1 MKVSVSILGES
12 DTAKA
17 VRLVNDTLCDYIHVD
32 VMDGKFVT
40 NKRYDISEIK
50 FINSIANKKMDI
62 HLMVNNPLKYI
73 RKLSNMNIEYITF
86 HYEINKNINRV
97 INAIKKRGYKVG
109 MAINPSTKASDIT
122 KYIDKIDMILVMSVE
137 PGKGGQKFINNTI
150 DKIKEIRNLNFNKVI
165 SVDGGINNVVA
176 EALDHADIL
185 VVGSYITSCNSYV
198 DKVNIIKNIGS

>member
-1 MKVSVSILGES
+1 
-12 DTAKA
+12 
-17 VRLVNDTLCDYIHVD
+17 
-32 VMDGKFVT
+32 
-40 NKRYDISEIK
+40 
-50 FINSIANKKMDI
+50 
-62 HLMVNNPLKYI
+62 
-73 RKLSNMNIEYITF
+73 MNIEYITF